1 VIIVRKS
8 TTNSI
13 VTTIVSVLVCVSTA
27 CTTMRPVATDAAG
40 DQIRREVKVGDT
52 VRVLTKTGAS
62 HSFQVTAVGESS
74 LAGNAVRM
82 WGGGSDVV
90 AARID
95 VAFLDIAQIEVQRVS
110 GLKTTSVIAAV
121 VLGALIGIA
130 SGGGSHTP
138 GFNR

>member
-1 VIIVRKS
+1 MQ
-8 TTNSI
+8 
-13 VTTIVSVLVCVSTA
+13 A
-27 CTTMRPVATDAAG
+27 
-40 DQIRREVKVGDT
+40 
-52 VRVLTKTGAS
+52 
-62 HSFQVTAVGESS
+62 SFQVTAIGESS

-82 WGGGSDVV
+82 WRGGSDVV

-110 GLKTTSVIAAV
+110 DLKATSVIAAV
-121 VLGALIGIA
+121 VLGALIGIL